1 MEIKAVIVD
10 DEKHSLESTE
20 ILIRKFCPGIRI
32 TGLAASPEQGIELID
47 SLKPDLVFLDIAM
60 PRLNGFELLQ
70 SLKYRDFD
78 LIFTT
83 AYNAYAIKAFRVN
96 AIDYLLK
103 PIEAEELVGAVE
115 KVRRR
120 MEDAKKLHSA
130 DHIIRNLEDLGMKRS
145 RLALPVEGKI
155 VMLDHEQIIY
165 CESDGNYTRLFLTN
179 GGSIMISRT
188 LKDID
193 DMLQGPGFIRI
204 HHSYLVNIRHVSQ
217 YLRGEGG
224 AVILS
229 NGIHLRVSRNRK
241 KELLAALMQ
250 EPPSRQ

>member
-20 ILIRKFCPGIRI
+20 ILIRKFCPAVCI
-32 TGLAASPEQGIELID
+32 TGIAASPEQGIELID

-70 SLKYRDFD
+70 SLQYRDFE

-115 KVRRR
+115 KVRQRIEHAR
-120 MEDAKKLHSA
+120 KLHRV
-130 DHIIRNLEDLGMKRS
+130 DHIIRNLEDSGLKRS

-165 CESDGNYTRLFLTN
+165 CESDGNYTRLFLS
-179 GGSIMISRT
+179 GSGSIMISRT

-193 DMLQGPGFIRI
+193 DMLRGPGFIRI
-204 HHSYLVNIRHVSQ
+204 HHSYLVNISHVSE

-224 AVILS
+224 EVILS
-229 NGIHLRVSRNRK
+229 NGKHLRVSRNRK

-250 EPPSRQ
+250 PPPSC

>member
-1 MEIKAVIVD
+1 MEIKAIIVD
-10 DEKHSLESTE
+10 DEKHSLESTD
-20 ILIRKFCPGIRI
+20 ILIRKFCPTVRI
-32 TGLAASPEQGIELID
+32 TGLAASPEQGIELIE
-47 SLKPDLVFLDIAM
+47 SLRPDLVFLDIAM

-70 SLKYRDFD
+70 SLKYRGFH

-83 AYNAYAIKAFRVN
+83 AYNAYAIEAFRVN

-115 KVRRR
+115 KVRQR
-120 MEDAKKLHSA
+120 MEDVRMLHSV
-130 DHIIRNLEDLGMKRS
+130 DRIIRNLEDSGMKRS
-145 RLALPVEGKI
+145 RLALPIEGRI

-165 CESDGNYTRLFLTN
+165 CESDGNYTRLFLTG

-193 DMLQGPGFIRI
+193 NMLRGPAFFRI
-204 HHSYLVNIRHVSQ
+204 HHSYLVNIRHVSE

-224 AVILS
+224 EVILS
-229 NGIHLRVSRNRK
+229 NGKHLPVSRNRK

-250 EPPSRQ
+250 EPPSLQ